1 MKEFQLQPTNG
12 RKSFGGKAIVREAFE
27 VSTLF
32 SYGTEVAQ
40 YNHQTNEMKVDAYH
54 STTTGTHINAFLEFY
69 GFDKCTK
76 KELETRYNLKV

>member
-1 MKEFQLQPTNG
+1 MNIFELTPTNG

-40 YNHQTNEMKVDAYH
+40 YNHQTNEMKVDGYFSA
-54 STTTGTHINAFLEFY
+54 TTGTHINAFLEFY

-76 KELETRYNLKV
+76 KELETRYNLKG